1 MTANSYSRDIALESV
16 INFRDLGGY
25 RTHSGKTVVWR
36 RLFRSGDLNRMTGTD
51 FTAFKQQLGVVSVI
65 DLRSRLEVN
74 KQGAGPLSG
83 SGIKYY
89 NISFIPDGGD
99 KGANELRYK
108 NFTSMGEFYLDLM
121 QHQEFGGRIVEALEL
136 IALAENHPLVFHCA
150 VGKDRTGILAAVLL
164 NILGVP
170 DDDVIEDYA
179 LSAQP
184 MKKVLEEFKNGPHPG
199 PTPDEALPDYFWEAS
214 RESMA
219 LFLSTLKREYGS
231 IQEYLLKKGASSSL
245 VPRLEKALLE

>member
-1 MTANSYSRDIALESV
+1 MTANSYSRHIALDSV

-36 RLFRSGDLNRMTGTD
+36 RLFRSGELNRMTGTD
-51 FTAFKQQLGVVSVI
+51 FAAFKQQLGVVSVI
-65 DLRSRLEVN
+65 DLRSRLEVD
-74 KQGAGPLSG
+74 KQGTSLLTG

-99 KGANELRYK
+99 KGANEVRYK
-108 NFTSMGEFYLDLM
+108 NFTNMGEFYLDLM
-121 QHQEFGGRIVEALEL
+121 QNKELGGRIVEALEI

-184 MKKVLEEFKNGPHPG
+184 MKRCWK
-199 PTPDEALPDYFWEAS
+199 S
-214 RESMA
+214 
-219 LFLSTLKREYGS
+219 
-231 IQEYLLKKGASSSL
+231 
-245 VPRLEKALLE
+245 